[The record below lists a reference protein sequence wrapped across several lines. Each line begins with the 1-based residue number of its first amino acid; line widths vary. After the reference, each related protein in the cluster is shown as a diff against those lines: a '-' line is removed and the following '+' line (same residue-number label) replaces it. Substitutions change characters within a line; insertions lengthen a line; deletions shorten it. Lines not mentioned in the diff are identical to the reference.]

1 MYIYIIFD
9 GVGCRGFGVQVS
21 KVRSLTLDDL
31 DPEHVRIMCSLGNTV
46 VNRIYEACTDDSEM
60 KRPLPHCAR

>member
-1 MYIYIIFD
+1 M
-9 GVGCRGFGVQVS
+9 QVS

-46 VNRIYEACTDDSEM
+46 VNRIYEACTDDSDM

>member
-1 MYIYIIFD
+1 M
-9 GVGCRGFGVQVS
+9 QVS

-46 VNRIYEACTDDSEM
+46 VNRIFEANVDGCDV
-60 KRPLPHCAR
+60 KRPVPHSAR